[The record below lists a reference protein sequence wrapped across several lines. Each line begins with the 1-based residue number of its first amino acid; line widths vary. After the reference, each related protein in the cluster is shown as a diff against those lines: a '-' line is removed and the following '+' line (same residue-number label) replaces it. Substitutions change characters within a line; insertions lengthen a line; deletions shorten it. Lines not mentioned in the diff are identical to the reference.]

1 MMYTIGKVA
10 ELTGMS
16 IHTLRYYEKLGLVP
30 PPKRNSG
37 IRQYTDGDVQFL
49 QFLYSLKQT
58 GMSLEEIAEFASN
71 GCILEEIKQRKEGV
85 PSKIKKRISILN
97 NHLKK
102 IEVQKEQL
110 ERVIQLTEQ
119 KLEIYHDFLGEKH
132 LEDDDEK

>member
-1 MMYTIGKVA
+1 MYTIGKVA

-58 GMSLEEIAEFASN
+58 GMSLEEIAEFASD
-71 GCILEEIKQRKEGV
+71 GCILEEIKQRKE
-85 PSKIKKRISILN
+85 
-97 NHLKK
+97 
-102 IEVQKEQL
+102 EVQKKQL